1 MSHRY
6 TLTVSSQSESS
17 LVRIG
22 STLPNKY
29 LLAHLTTLSDPRGA
43 SRAELGSAT
52 LEFEMTS
59 TLANAMRK
67 WWKRRTTRAKF
78 ARVI

>member
-29 LLAHLTTLSDPRGA
+29 LLAHLATLSDPRAGR
-43 SRAELGSAT
+43 SDLGSAT

>member
-6 TLTVSSQSESS
+6 TLTVSSQSTES

-29 LLAHLTTLSDPRGA
+29 LMAHLAACADPRA
-43 SRAELGSAT
+43 AIGSAT